1 MNKKCKKAGF
11 ASFVIFLLLFSSTPL
26 VSSNSVQ
33 KLDLDTLNLDTLS
46 KDKEIHLLRV
56 EHYLEL
62 LSEENVGIFNVK
74 YAFPPEYFY
83 QVPILLEIFN
93 DTTADILNYK
103 IENEKDMLNKVV
115 NFTISSIGKNEPKLI
130 HFTVWVLVENHD
142 FSDLPAS
149 KPFPNPLTLPD
160 DVKTW
165 LVETNVTQ
173 KDSILIK
180 ATARVLKGFKDDLI
194 IYAKRVAPYIK
205 YHRFL
210 LFLIELRFG
219 LFFSQDARTTLLIN
233 GENVGRS
240 HLSCALFRS
249 QNVPARVLLVNN
261 DQGFWTQ
268 MHYMIE
274 YYVPDYGWVLLDT
287 TKGETPY
294 DTKRQVI
301 NRICFPE
308 DENNTKKDYI
318 FRFMKGEERWIWIDN
333 ENVRPHYVDCN
344 QSSKSQMFS
353 EKVLSTCELV
363 ADSCFDLTKI
373 TFAKYQQFLG
383 LNLTGENKIYFENAV
398 DFQKSAI
405 NNFKNDDILDYY
417 YNIQRASEEYD
428 KITGV

>member
-11 ASFVIFLLLFSSTPL
+11 LIFVIFILLFSSTTL
-26 VSSNSVQ
+26 VSSISVQ
-33 KLDLDTLNLDTLS
+33 KLNLDNLDLDSLS
-46 KDKEIHLLRV
+46 SDKELYLLRV

-62 LSEENVGIFNVK
+62 LSEENIGIFNVR

-83 QVPILLEIFN
+83 QLPILLEIFD
-93 DTTADILNYK
+93 DTNADILNYK

-115 NFTISSIGKNEPKLI
+115 NFTISSIGKNEPILI
-130 HFTVWVLVENHD
+130 HFTVWVLVENYD
-142 FSDLPAS
+142 FSDIPAS
-149 KPFPNPLTLPD
+149 KPFPDPSSIPD
-160 DVKTW
+160 EFKKWLVKTD
-165 LVETNVTQ
+165 VTQ
-173 KDSILIK
+173 KDSLLIK
-180 ATARVLKGFKDDLI
+180 VNSRVLKGFKDDLI
-194 IYAKRVAPYIK
+194 NYAGKVAQYIK
-205 YHRFL
+205 DHRYVLFL
-210 LFLIELRFG
+210 LQLKLG
-219 LFFSQDARTTLLIN
+219 VFFSQDAITTLLIN

-287 TKGETPY
+287 TRGKTPF

-318 FRFMKGEERWIWIDN
+318 YRFMKGEERWIWI
-333 ENVRPHYVDCN
+333 ENKYIKPHYVDCDEG
-344 QSSKSQMFS
+344 SKSQMFS
-353 EKVLSTCELV
+353 EKFILTCDLV
-363 ADSCFDLTKI
+363 ASACFNWTKI
-373 TFAKYQQFLG
+373 TFDKYQRFLG
-383 LNLTGENKIYFENAV
+383 LNLTIENMIYFKNAV

-405 NNFKNDDILDYY
+405 NSFKNDDILGYY
-417 YNIQRASEEYD
+417 YLIHRASDEYD
-428 KITGV
+428 KIKI